1 MNKIKKFWKG
11 LPRLFDKHDFSLLWA
26 NIILC
31 SSIALIAKDMP
42 AIVRE
47 TLPYNGILVGAIGV
61 IIAIAKYIG
70 IKYRHYYFHCVV
82 DFLGATWMIAM
93 GMVTTTAVPPMM
105 FTGVILYVA
114 GVMVDLRLFQ
124 RIRINRDIKRFR
136 ATKRR

>member
-1 MNKIKKFWKG
+1 MEKIKKIWKG
-11 LPRLFDKHDFSLLWA
+11 LPNLFYKHDFSLLWA
-26 NIILC
+26 NIVLC
-31 SSIALIAKDMP
+31 SSIALVAKDMP
-42 AIVRE
+42 VIIRE
-47 TLPYNGILVGAIGV
+47 TLPYNGILFGVAGV

-70 IKYRHYYFHCVV
+70 IKYRNYYFHCVI
-82 DFLGATWMIAM
+82 DFLGSTWMIAM

-124 RIRINRDIKRFR
+124 RIKIHGKIKRFR

>member
-1 MNKIKKFWKG
+1 MEKIKKIWKG
-11 LPRLFDKHDFSLLWA
+11 LPNLFYKHDFSLLWA
-26 NIILC
+26 NIVLC
-31 SSIALIAKDMP
+31 SSIALVAKDMP
-42 AIVRE
+42 VIIRE
-47 TLPYNGILVGAIGV
+47 TLPYNSILFGVVGV

-70 IKYRHYYFHCVV
+70 IKYRNYYFHCVI
-82 DFLGATWMIAM
+82 DFLGSTWMIAM

-124 RIRINRDIKRFR
+124 RIKIHGKIKRFR